1 MYKVIV
7 VDDEPAALS
16 YICSIIAKKCPDY
29 QVVTTAENGKE
40 ALDKVREFLPDLLI
54 CDVSMPL
61 MNGIQLVATVK
72 ELYPDILSLIV
83 SGYSDFEYAKGALQS
98 GVCDYILKPVVP
110 SELKKTLDIISKKI
124 RRNLYQYR
132 NIMIHQICNGSECT
146 FKELERCFQYN
157 RYYCAIVRRNGLPRR
172 FSKNSSMEIFSDINE
187 QFIIY
192 GRDEM
197 EALYIM
203 PEEILCGS
211 SIEDYLKKIVK
222 KLDIEREYVTTV
234 YYKETVSLREL
245 SSFIKKLYQTLD
257 AVSVVGCSQ
266 MLKVTDCEKRILDSE
281 NYASIQ
287 VLLENLEYLFRDS
300 HYEKAKKELT
310 RQYLVWINEK
320 KPQLWMEY
328 AARQILYLI
337 SKYAK
342 KRIPIQECE
351 YMLEDAFFFA
361 VTGDELLNSLLDVW
375 LRDVQENGQEAKI
388 DSPDF
393 FASIENYIQRHLAE
407 NLSLQSICKKFG
419 VSQTYMGKLFR
430 KYVNESFNRYL
441 TAARMEKAVKLMKET
456 PDIFIKDVAARVGY
470 NDQFYFSRIFR
481 SYMGVCPS
489 DYLEN
494 EHNF

>member
-16 YICSIIAKKCPDY
+16 HICSIIAKKCPDY
-29 QVVTTAENGKE
+29 QVIATAENGKE
-40 ALDKVREFLPDLLI
+40 GLEKVQEFQPDLLI
-54 CDVSMPL
+54 CDVSMPV
-61 MNGIQLVATVK
+61 MNGIELASAVK
-72 ELYPDILSLIV
+72 EQYPDILSLIV

-110 SELKKTLDIISKKI
+110 SELKKTLDIVSEKI
-124 RRNLYQYR
+124 RRSFYQHR
-132 NIMIHQICNGSECT
+132 NILVHQICNGSQCT
-146 FKELERCFQYN
+146 RQELERYFQYQ
-157 RYYCAIVRRNGLPRR
+157 RYYCVIVRRNGLPRR

-197 EALYIM
+197 EALYII

-211 SIEDYLKKIVK
+211 PIELYLRNIVK
-222 KLDIEREYVTTV
+222 KLDTEREYVTTI
-234 YYKETVSLREL
+234 YHKETASLGEL
-245 SSFIKKLYQTLD
+245 SNFIKKLYQTLD
-257 AVSVVGCSQ
+257 AVSVVGMSQ
-266 MLKVTDCEKRILDSE
+266 VLKVSDCERRIADSE
-281 NYASIQ
+281 NYTSIQ
-287 VLLENLEYLFRDS
+287 ILLENLEYLFRDC

-310 RQYLVWINEK
+310 RQYLTWITEE
-320 KPQLWMEY
+320 KPQLWLEY

-337 SKYAK
+337 SKYAEN
-342 KRIPIQECE
+342 RIPVQECE

-361 VTGDELLNSLLDVW
+361 VTGDELINSLLDVW
-375 LRDVQENGQEAKI
+375 FRDVQENGQDAKI

-393 FASIENYIQRHLAE
+393 FATIESYIQRHLSE

-430 KYVNESFNRYL
+430 KYENESFNRYL
-441 TAARMEKAVKLMKET
+441 TSVRMEKAVKLMKET

-494 EHNF
+494 K